1 MLKRGAEFTRA
12 AGIPVA
18 LAAGAYRV
26 ALGAEVVDD
35 SPHCRAGYIH
45 RLRNLSRRD
54 RVVLVAGA
62 ETSEDRGGVGLDGGG
77 MVGIGKAR

>member
-1 MLKRGAEFTRA
+1 MVYRGAQLAGA

-18 LAAGAYRV
+18 LAAGPYRV

-35 SPHCRAGYIH
+35 SPHRWPRYLQ
-45 RLRNLSRRD
+45 RLGDLTRRD

-62 ETSEDRGGVGLDGGG
+62 ETSEDRGGVGLDGCG
-77 MVGIGKAR
+77 MVGIGEAR

>member
-1 MLKRGAEFTRA
+1 MLKRGAQLAGA

-18 LAAGAYRV
+18 PTAGPDGV

-45 RLRNLSRRD
+45 RFRNLSRRD

-62 ETSEDRGGVGLDGGG
+62 ETSEDRGGVGLHGGG

>member
-1 MLKRGAEFTRA
+1 VVYRGAQLAGA

-18 LAAGAYRV
+18 LAAGPDGV

-35 SPHCRAGYIH
+35 SPHCGAGYIK
-45 RLRNLSRRD
+45 RLRDLSRRD

-62 ETSEDRGGVGLDGGG
+62 ETSEDRGGVGLDGCG
-77 MVGIGKAR
+77 MVGIGEAR